1 MKTKK
6 PKKRY
11 HSPEEIMREIDGCY
25 DRMSRLTKQSLALE
39 SAAEELMTVPNMV
52 EDAKYK
58 RAQALKCRKAVFRIL
73 EKKLPRL
80 KCKLAE
86 MMTDPIPG
94 FLPDRSVSA

>member
-6 PKKRY
+6 PKRRY
-11 HSPEEIMREIDGCY
+11 HSTDEIMREIDCY
-25 DRMSRLTKQSLALE
+25 YEKMGVLTMRAIALE
-39 SAAEELMTVPNMV
+39 SSAKLLEGKPNMV

-58 RAQALKCRKAVFRIL
+58 IVQARKCRQSVLRIL

-86 MMTDPIPG
+86 MMTEPIPG